1 MRGEG
6 KRCREGGVIE
16 NGCDTV
22 FNNLHARRP
31 ERARC
36 AVELGWETIRVV
48 HAMSYDAEHVKR
60 SLGVLCCFGS
70 NGLRLERW
78 RTAVNG
84 GSAVE
89 AFPRYLFHGSA
100 RTRLVVGTG
109 GSKLPNARFYAAI
122 YYMLQYYILHINL
135 I

>member
-22 FNNLHARRP
+22 FNNLYGALLG
-31 ERARC
+31 
-36 AVELGWETIRVV
+36 LGWETIRAV

-70 NGLRLERW
+70 NGLRLERL

-89 AFPRYLFHGSA
+89 AFPRNLFNGSA